1 MLQRNMNALPLYLQ
15 LGLED
20 LLGDLRHARRTADL
34 GRLALLTY
42 CEVRRWAR
50 LAGDHG
56 LAEHSA
62 SLFSETPHARREDF
76 LHQVDVLITE
86 LEQINARLGLSRST
100 AASDAGSAAHA

>member
-1 MLQRNMNALPLYLQ
+1 MLHRNMNALPLYLQ

-62 SLFSETPHARREDF
+62 SLFSETPLARREDF
-76 LHQVDVLITE
+76 LNQVDVLIAE
-86 LEQINARLGLSRST
+86 LDQINTQFGVSRST
-100 AASDAGSAAHA
+100 ATGDPGSLAHA